1 MGVVSYGQY
10 GRIKSCFDCEKE
22 GVPMK
27 AKRRFWQIDR
37 KLKRVSACLSWISTV
52 CMLSVALVAVV
63 DVVTSK
69 VFNRGIPGATEYIT
83 YMLIP
88 IIYLA
93 IAYVQLTDGPVC
105 VDMFY
110 ARFSQVGKHIVDVIG
125 NLIAVGVDVYMT
137 RCSVSL
143 TGEMIRL
150 AKRSSTASVSFPLWP
165 FAAIFTL
172 GMGLLALCHL
182 WTMLRVFFSD
192 GEEEQ
197 K

>member
-1 MGVVSYGQY
+1 
-10 GRIKSCFDCEKE
+10 
-22 GVPMK
+22 MK
-27 AKRRFWQIDR
+27 AKLRFQRLDH
-37 KLKRVSACLSWISTV
+37 KLKRATACLSWISTA
-52 CMLSVALVAVV
+52 CMLSVALVAFV
-63 DVVTSK
+63 DVITSK
-69 VFNRGIPGATEYIT
+69 LFSWGIPGATEYIT

-110 ARFSQVGKHIVDVIG
+110 AKFSRTGKRITDVIG

-137 RCSVSL
+137 RCGVSL
-143 TGEMIRL
+143 TGEMLRL
-150 AKRSSTASVSFPLWP
+150 AKRSSTSSVSFPLWP

-172 GMGLLALCHL
+172 GMGLLVLCHL
-182 WTMLRVFFSD
+182 WTMLRVFFNT
-192 GEEEQ
+192 GEEEP